1 MKAHLFNLCDES
13 ASFLPKH
20 GKSAFV
26 RSCILEIGRREL
38 KSKGSTP
45 GPDHIT
51 SPAATVEPVTVKPYN
66 PADWKRDGVRVS
78 TAFPPGFNY
87 STLRYR
93 RNERGISVCTNPP
106 PWPAV
111 PSLDMNHSLEW
122 TKYVDK
128 WRWVEPF
135 PGPLEWVAMGQ
146 PEEPLP
152 EHRRLTVEPVTVKAV
167 EPVTVKAVE
176 PVTVKAVEPV
186 AVEPVTVK
194 AVEPVAVEPVTVKA
208 VEPDAVPPQP
218 ASEDSPLQG
227 GRVSGSVLDDI

>member
-38 KSKGSTP
+38 KSKGAVP

-51 SPAATVEPVTVKPYN
+51 APAATVEPVTVKPYN

-122 TKYVDK
+122 TKFVDK
-128 WRWVEPF
+128 WKWAEPF

-146 PEEPLP
+146 PAEPLP
-152 EHRRLTVEPVTVKAV
+152 ENRRAV
-167 EPVTVKAVE
+167 EPVKVE
-176 PVTVKAVEPV
+176 PVKVEPVAVEPV
-186 AVEPVTVK
+186 AVEPV
-194 AVEPVAVEPVTVKA
+194 A
-208 VEPDAVPPQP
+208 VEPDTVPPQP

-227 GRVSGSVLDDI
+227 GRVSASVLDDI